1 MKRVVVFLCA
11 LALASCNPRSPGPE
25 VTPSATAS
33 PPPTPPLNL
42 KVTGHGTAS
51 QPLRFVQQTR
61 DNRKQ
66 YELIAHSFESKG
78 AEGSVVGRV
87 ADPHI
92 TFWSKDGTSL
102 AAQAPTATIDQATGI
117 VGLEGGV
124 HARNSAGVTLQCDR
138 LTYDHTTEMLHGEG
152 HVIITNPD
160 GFRATGSR
168 FDSNVDLTNARMQ

>member
-1 MKRVVVFLCA
+1 MKRVIACLCA
-11 LALASCNPRSPGPE
+11 VALASCNPRSPGPE
-25 VTPSATAS
+25 VSPSASAS
-33 PPPTPPLNL
+33 PSASPLSL

-61 DNRKQ
+61 NNRKQ

-78 AEGSVVGRV
+78 AAGSVVGRV
-87 ADPHI
+87 ADARM
-92 TFWSKDGTSL
+92 TFWATDGTEL
-102 AAQAPTATIDQATGI
+102 LAQAPTATIDQATGI

-124 HARNSAGVTLQCDR
+124 HARNSQGVTLQCDR

-160 GFRATGSR
+160 GFRATGNR
-168 FDSNVDLTNARMQ
+168 VDSNVALTNARMQ